1 MKCPSFRKT
10 RVFVICVA
18 VFGGSLF
25 GVEATVKIPNG
36 FQGLK
41 WGSSIEAVKSNYQQ
55 YGKLEVITN
64 GDLLG
69 DGLITIE
76 SFKFLD
82 LPSMAQFEF
91 QKNKLF
97 SASIVFTET
106 QIAPMLQSYK
116 DLRRLL
122 NTKYGPGK
130 DEVERKTIL
139 GNESSVKQA
148 QIAKLDSRE
157 KFSSLDEVAVSSGTM
172 SFTASWDSEE
182 TKIGLHIGKFGG
194 SDQPL
199 LVIMYAA
206 TDLFK
211 KAKEVELKNDKKK
224 MDGL

>member
-1 MKCPSFRKT
+1 MREAFGLI
-10 RVFVICVA
+10 VFL
-18 VFGGSLF
+18 LF
-25 GVEATVKIPNG
+25 VLHGVPLFAESPVKIPNG

-55 YGKLEVITN
+55 YGSLEVITN

-97 SASIVFTET
+97 SATIVFTQT
-106 QIAPMLQSYK
+106 QIGPMLQSYK

-139 GNESSVKQA
+139 GSESSVKQA

-172 SFTASWDSEE
+172 SFTASWDGEE
-182 TKIGLHIGKFGG
+182 TKIGLHAGKFGG

-206 TDLFK
+206 IDLFK
-211 KAKEVELKNDKKK
+211 KAKEAELKNDKKK